1 MKDGSGEVTLFL
13 IPISQSVSGSSSTGC
28 RNVSNTQVL
37 RTAGVASEAWKRR
50 LQDPC
55 QAAAFRPLVDSAL
68 ACDQGHKARNTPSL
82 KDEELEPQSS
92 PRMAWKT
99 GQSQKQPASKSC
111 CMCRDPRLGGTNPR
125 PDFTTQVISFS

>member
-68 ACDQGHKARNTPSL
+68 ACDRFSAP
-82 KDEELEPQSS
+82 
-92 PRMAWKT
+92 
-99 GQSQKQPASKSC
+99 PA
-111 CMCRDPRLGGTNPR
+111 
-125 PDFTTQVISFS
+125 